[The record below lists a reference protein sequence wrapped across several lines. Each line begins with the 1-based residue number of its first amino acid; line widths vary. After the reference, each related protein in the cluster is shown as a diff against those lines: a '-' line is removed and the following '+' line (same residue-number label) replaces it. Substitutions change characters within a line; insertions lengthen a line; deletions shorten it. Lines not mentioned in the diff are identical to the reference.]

1 MSGSNERFHPFPLY
15 YVVLWP
21 LVVRKWEF
29 CRRYQ
34 NIFILTRDSINTLSL
49 KCFYINLLYPFSLF
63 SPIQTLFYSS
73 LLRSVN
79 ASLFTISL
87 SHFMLMRP
95 FFMLSTQKHSHKYK
109 EKAAVYLYSIKPFA
123 FQQCILYTYHI
134 YSQCPE
140 PVFLQLFFMK
150 MGQNR
155 LFDSHNYTHIIHT
168 IAWD

>member
-15 YVVLWP
+15 YVVLWF

-95 FFMLSTQKHSHKYK
+95 FFMLSTQKHSHTN
-109 EKAAVYLYSIKPFA
+109 IKKKLPYIYTLSSLSLSNNA
-123 FQQCILYTYHI
+123 FC
-134 YSQCPE
+134 
-140 PVFLQLFFMK
+140 
-150 MGQNR
+150 
-155 LFDSHNYTHIIHT
+155 THITFIRNVRNPFFFT
-168 IAWD
+168 AFFS